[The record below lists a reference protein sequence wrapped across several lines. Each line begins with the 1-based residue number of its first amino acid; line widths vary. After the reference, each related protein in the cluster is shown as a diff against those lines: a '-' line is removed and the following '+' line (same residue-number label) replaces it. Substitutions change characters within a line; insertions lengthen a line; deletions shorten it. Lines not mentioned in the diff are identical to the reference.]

1 MVGFRPEL
9 PTQYTSSN
17 EVYKM
22 TKQRI
27 FTPPPIC
34 KSVTV
39 TLHKYTERWC
49 V

>member
-1 MVGFRPEL
+1 MFI
-9 PTQYTSSN
+9 
-17 EVYKM
+17 KM

-39 TLHKYTERWC
+39 TLHKSAKGGD